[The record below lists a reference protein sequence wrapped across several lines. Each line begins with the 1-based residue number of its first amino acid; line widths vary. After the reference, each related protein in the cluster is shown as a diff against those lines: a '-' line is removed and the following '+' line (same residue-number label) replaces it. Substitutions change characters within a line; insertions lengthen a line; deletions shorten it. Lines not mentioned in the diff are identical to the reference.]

1 MKFRTLAGLIG
12 AAAAAQAFL
21 PDPVLAQDI
30 LIGQVAGYTSAVS
43 REANEMALGAKVL
56 MESVNARG
64 GVKGKKLR
72 LLQADDHYKP
82 EETVKLIASMAGK
95 VSALLPAIGSAN
107 MGAVL
112 KSGVID
118 NVTLPIVGTIP
129 ANESFRT
136 PMHKNIFHFRAGDRA
151 QLEKIIEQLTAVGIT
166 RIAVLAR
173 KNPSSDE
180 AIAIIQEAL
189 KQRNL
194 KLDMVAIYDVTAK
207 SFEPQV
213 RYMQEKKPDAIIL
226 LGTQQ
231 GIANVTKDLKAG
243 GVGAPLYAVSY
254 ADSKLISK
262 VVGPQARGFVIVQVL
277 PNLNKRTLP
286 LIKAFREDFAKYS
299 KSADEPSHYNL
310 EGYIAARLIVEAIR
324 KSRDSSPGGVRR
336 GLEQLHDFDLG
347 GYFVDFSPTKHTG
360 SNWVDLSI
368 LSASGA
374 LIY

>member
-1 MKFRTLAGLIG
+1 MKFRTLAGLLG

-30 LIGQVAGYTSAVS
+30 LIGQVAGYTSATS

-107 MGAVL
+107 LGAVL

-129 ANESFRT
+129 SNESFRT
-136 PMHKNIFHFRAGDRA
+136 PMHRNIFHFRAGDRA

-213 RYMQEKKPDAIIL
+213 RYMEEKKPDAIIL

-243 GVGAPLYAVSY
+243 GVGALLYAVSY
-254 ADSKLISK
+254 ADFKLIAK
-262 VVGPQARGFVIVQVL
+262 EVGPQARGFVIVQVL

-324 KSRDSSPGGVRR
+324 KSRDSSPQGVRR

>member
-243 GVGAPLYAVSY
+243 GVGALLYAVSY
-254 ADSKLISK
+254 ADFKLIAK
-262 VVGPQARGFVIVQVL
+262 EVGPRARGFVIVQVL